1 MILATILRDLPLFA
15 PFDDV
20 ELEHI
25 AQKAADLRLRA
36 GDYLTREGDEAY
48 FYVILDGTMTVT
60 KRVAA
65 SEVALA
71 TRGRGDFFGESPVL
85 LGADNFA
92 NLRAE
97 TESRAMRLDPF
108 DLQALVAQ
116 NAAFKATV
124 LAAMSER
131 ISEIGRR
138 ASTRRADA
146 VIVVGQRWDVPSRNA
161 RTLLACNRIRH
172 EFLDAENPTTVERIP
187 DLESY
192 GEAYPVVKL
201 IDGRVLVRPSTRE
214 LAIAIGLQTEPS
226 HDDYDAIVIGGGPA
240 GLAAAVYGASEGL
253 RTLLVERQSPGGQ
266 AGTSSRIENYL
277 GFPTGLSGDDL
288 GTRALEQARR
298 LGAEIL
304 VTRDVCRIDP
314 VAKTVSLD
322 GDRTLR
328 ARTIVIATGVS
339 WRALALADIE
349 RLTGVGVYYGAARS
363 EALNTTGKD
372 VYLIGGGNS
381 AGQAAM
387 FFANYARSV
396 TLVVRG
402 PSLAASM
409 SDYLIKQ
416 LATKANISV
425 ATRCEV
431 TALHGERHL
440 EAIDITDRANDTT
453 ARRETDA
460 LFVFIGADAET
471 QWLPSKIERDPRGYV
486 LTGTALPNWTL
497 ERDPYL
503 LETSVPGI
511 FAVGDVRHASVKR
524 VASAVGEGSMAI
536 AFAHQ
541 YLASLDAVSGRAS
554 P

>member
-1 MILATILRDLPLFA
+1 MIDVKVLRTLVLFA
-15 PFDDV
+15 PFSDI
-20 ELEHI
+20 ELDQV
-25 AQKAADLRLRA
+25 ALKAADLRVLA
-36 GDYLTREGDEAY
+36 GEYLTREGDEAY
-48 FYVILDGTMTVT
+48 FYVILDGTMVVT
-60 KRVAA
+60 KRVGAA
-65 SEVALA
+65 EPVLA

-85 LGADNFA
+85 LGADMFA
-92 NLRAE
+92 KLRAE
-97 TESRAMRLDPF
+97 TESRVMRLDPF
-108 DLQALVAQ
+108 DLQALVVQ
-116 NAAFKATV
+116 NSTFKATI

-131 ISEIGRR
+131 LSDIGKR

-161 RTLLACNRIRH
+161 RTLLARNRVRH
-172 EFLDAENPTTVERIP
+172 EFLDVRNPATVERYP
-187 DLESY
+187 ELARHGDSY
-192 GEAYPVVKL
+192 PLVRL
-201 IDGRVLVRPSTRE
+201 IDGNVLVRPSTRD
-214 LAIAIGLQTEPS
+214 LAIAVGLQTEPS
-226 HDDYDAIVIGGGPA
+226 RDDYDAIVIGGGPA

-253 RTLLVERQSPGGQ
+253 RTLLVERESPGGQ

-298 LGAEIL
+298 LGAEVL
-304 VTRDVCRIDP
+304 VTRDVCRIDAT
-314 VAKTVSLD
+314 AKTVTLD
-322 GDRTLR
+322 GARTLR
-328 ARTIVIATGVS
+328 ARTLVIATGVS
-339 WRALALADIE
+339 WRALALAEIE
-349 RLTGVGVYYGAARS
+349 RFTGMGVSYGAARS

-387 FFANYARSV
+387 FFANYARRV
-396 TLVVRG
+396 TLVIRG
-402 PSLAASM
+402 ASLTSSM

-416 LATKANISV
+416 LATKANI
-425 ATRCEV
+425 AIETRCEV

-440 EAIDITDRANDTT
+440 EAIEITNRASGEI
-453 ARRETDA
+453 ARYETDA

-471 QWLPSKIERDPRGYV
+471 DWLPPQIERDPRGYV
-486 LTGTALPNWTL
+486 LTGPALPHWTL
-497 ERDPYL
+497 QRDPYL

-541 YLASLDAVSGRAS
+541 YLASLDAAERATA
-554 P
+554 